1 MVFISVL
8 KDHEEACTWA
18 FFISPIF
25 DKTQLSSQV
34 LVSIPDRG
42 NAYKYL
48 HNSTTW
54 HFKFPKLRPIWNM
67 ELPIWHPLN
76 CIYFEFWIWN
86 MYWNTSL
93 QLAKYN
99 NGTAIND
106 PCSEESLLT
115 GFSSLEECHQIII
128 ATSVCKPRK
137 LIYMIF
143 LLLVPV
149 FILFCAQFWLPTYI
163 A

>member
-1 MVFISVL
+1 MEHNIVNLTFL
-8 KDHEEACTWA
+8 MYTFA
-18 FFISPIF
+18 FW
-25 DKTQLSSQV
+25 T
-34 LVSIPDRG
+34 
-42 NAYKYL
+42 
-48 HNSTTW
+48 
-54 HFKFPKLRPIWNM
+54 
-67 ELPIWHPLN
+67 
-76 CIYFEFWIWN
+76 
-86 MYWNTSL
+86 WNTL
-93 QLAKYN
+93 FQLAKYN

-137 LIYMIF
+137 LIYMTF

-163 A
+163 AYVRLMCLELEKFVCDTDFLLWIGIKICLHLVK